1 MSFMAPELLAPSSYG
16 LKKSVPTR
24 EADIYAFGL
33 VIFQVTALYRH
44 NLVVFLDVQP
54 APDGRATFS

>member
-1 MSFMAPELLAPSSYG
+1 MYFMAPELLAPSSYG
-16 LKKSVPTR
+16 LNKSVPIR

-44 NLVVFLDVQP
+44 DLLAFLDVQP
-54 APDGRATFS
+54 GPDGRATFS